1 MATYLTHPFYDEGKS
16 SMFWT
21 GIVAPREVWARD
33 DELLADRSELKNW
46 GYRVKVR
53 IEGVHSPDKN
63 VQPDDQLPWVV
74 VGSSSAGSGHKKT
87 GLTPGI
93 TQGSKIVGYW
103 EDPAKKE
110 GPVYLYTVPNNDQLL
125 LPKNQPENN
134 GFIPFSGY
142 KDWDLVGGH
151 SIPATSGKPLEGFTF
166 PNIMSLS
173 DKTMMKEPS
182 FPLSSPTECGES
194 ELSSIGVYMKELIQ
208 KIEKATDQLNTWES
222 AAQEWIADKQQW
234 INEKAAE
241 ASEFIALGLKNLF
254 KDIRKFVEEQIN
266 EKTKFL
272 AELINPPDRDK
283 AKVAKD
289 ALIELIVCLFNK
301 MIGNLK
307 AMVGNFLTQMLDRY
321 INVPACAVQ
330 NFVASLLGNTL
341 GALTGAINS
350 IINNISAL
358 LGGAFSIAGS
368 ILGILGQIA
377 GFLSCEEKQE
387 CPDTKEWNIF
397 EGGSP
402 PMTLDLDSIINQAKG
417 LAASA
422 SNLVDIE
429 NLASIDFDN
438 LISDAVA
445 SINGCNVGPVF
456 CGPPQVTFWG
466 GGGSGARGNA
476 IVSAAGE
483 LLGVDLI
490 AGGLGY
496 KKAPGIQIKDNCG
509 KGGGVRAQVITAPD
523 GGIDPQTGD
532 PTLRVVQV
540 VIKDPGGG
548 FIPRPNGD
556 IGGDGRVWAPADYTV
571 VKRGDGRW
579 EKFPPGRDSDEDI
592 NPREGDTVIRP
603 EDKTVLEGG
612 IPIIGPGGRV
622 TPGAGGR
629 DDDSGS
635 GLPIG
640 ETQEE
645 RLARLRGTTTIPGT
659 GPGGATEFDAFPT
672 IDIGSYPTI
681 LYLCDINIEN
691 HGINYSDGDRVV
703 IEPSNG
709 TEVVP
714 TFGPFG
720 VLQSLRIVKA
730 GKGFVERPLI
740 YIESETGYNAILKPV
755 FCVERIGDDVD
766 GNVPEDPILGGI
778 VSVVN
783 CVGITENKEFA
794 GYINGQ
800 PYYGPTHQHRGVKMV
815 GAQHTQRAHPLVW
828 DTIAE
833 SLSNYDNRFQ
843 WLDGNLLQ
851 VVQPTSTTS
860 PISSQP
866 SPPSSSNTGG
876 QLNMGTQVVETSSST
891 PAQPSSAPPSPTP
904 TPTPSPTPPP
914 PSPPSSGGG
923 Y

>member
-33 DELLADRSELKNW
+33 DELLSDRSELKNW

-63 VQPDDQLPWVV
+63 VQSDDQLPWVV

-93 TQGSKIVGYW
+93 TQGSKVVGYW

-134 GFIPFSGY
+134 GFIPYSGY

-151 SIPATSGKPLEGFTF
+151 SIPAFQGNPLEGFTS

-182 FPLSSPTECGES
+182 FPLSTPTECGES
-194 ELSSIGVYMKELIQ
+194 ELSSIGVYMKELIA
-208 KIEKATDQLNTWES
+208 KIERATDQLNSWES
-222 AAQEWIADKQQW
+222 AAQGWIADKQQW

-241 ASEFIALGLKNLF
+241 ASEFISLGLKNLF
-254 KDIRKFVEEQIN
+254 KNIRKFVEEQIN

-330 NFVASLLGNTL
+330 NFIASLLGNTL

-350 IINNISAL
+350 IINNISSL
-358 LGGAFSIAGS
+358 LGGAFSIAGA

-377 GFLSCEEKQE
+377 GFLACEEKQE

-402 PMTLDLDSIINQAKG
+402 PITLDLDSIINQAKG
-417 LAASA
+417 IAASA
-422 SNLVDIE
+422 SNLVDID
-429 NLASIDFDN
+429 NLASIDFDG
-438 LISDAVA
+438 LISDAVQ

-523 GGIDPQTGD
+523 GGVDPQTGD

-548 FIPRPNGD
+548 FISRPNGD
-556 IGGDGRVWAPADYTV
+556 LGGDGRVWAPSDYTV

-592 NPREGDTVIRP
+592 DPREGDTVIRP
-603 EDKTVLEGG
+603 EDRAVYEGG
-612 IPIIGPGGRV
+612 IPIIGPGGRI
-622 TPGAGGR
+622 TPGVGGR
-629 DDDSGS
+629 EGDSGS
-635 GLPIG
+635 GIPTG
-640 ETQEE
+640 ESQEE

-672 IDIGSYPTI
+672 IDVGSYPTI

-783 CVGITENKEFA
+783 CVGIIENKEFA

-828 DTIAE
+828 DTIGE

-851 VVQPTSTTS
+851 VIQPTSTTS

-866 SPPSSSNTGG
+866 SPPSSSNSGG

-904 TPTPSPTPPP
+904 PSPTPTP

-923 Y
+923 GYGY

>member
-33 DELLADRSELKNW
+33 DELLSDRSELKNW

-63 VQPDDQLPWVV
+63 VQSDDQLPWVV

-93 TQGSKIVGYW
+93 TQGSKVVGYW

-134 GFIPFSGY
+134 GFIPYSGY

-151 SIPATSGKPLEGFTF
+151 SIPAFQGNPLEGFTS

-182 FPLSSPTECGES
+182 FPLSTPTECGES
-194 ELSSIGVYMKELIQ
+194 ELSSIGVYMKELIA
-208 KIEKATDQLNTWES
+208 KIERATDQLNSWES
-222 AAQEWIADKQQW
+222 AAQGWIADKQKW

-241 ASEFIALGLKNLF
+241 ASEFISLGLKNLF

-330 NFVASLLGNTL
+330 NFIASLLGNTL

-350 IINNISAL
+350 IINNISSL
-358 LGGAFSIAGS
+358 LGGAFSIAGA

-377 GFLSCEEKQE
+377 GFLVCEEKQE

-402 PMTLDLDSIINQAKG
+402 PITLDLDSIINQAKG
-417 LAASA
+417 IAASA
-422 SNLVDIE
+422 SNLVDID
-429 NLASIDFDN
+429 NLASIDFDG
-438 LISDAVA
+438 LISDAVQ
-445 SINGCNVGPVF
+445 SINGCNVGPLF

-523 GGIDPQTGD
+523 GGVDPQTGD

-548 FIPRPNGD
+548 FISRPNGD
-556 IGGDGRVWAPADYTV
+556 LGGDGRVWAPSDYTV

-592 NPREGDTVIRP
+592 DPREGDTVIRP
-603 EDKTVLEGG
+603 EDRAVYEGG
-612 IPIIGPGGRV
+612 IPIIGPGGRI
-622 TPGAGGR
+622 TPGVGGR
-629 DDDSGS
+629 EDDSGS
-635 GLPIG
+635 GIPTG
-640 ETQEE
+640 ESQEE

-672 IDIGSYPTI
+672 IDVGSYPTI

-783 CVGITENKEFA
+783 CVGIIENKEFA

-828 DTIAE
+828 DTIGE

-851 VVQPTSTTS
+851 VIRPTSTTS

-866 SPPSSSNTGG
+866 SPPSSSNSGG

-904 TPTPSPTPPP
+904 PSPTPTP

-923 Y
+923 GYGY